1 MKASKRIAAVL
12 LSACI
17 MVTSMG
23 MQAYA
28 YQGSGETAEPARTE
42 RGLEDTDEITE
53 DSETIRENTKVIT
66 EDTEEFAEH
75 AEKMQE
81 DTEESAN
88 QTEKVRE
95 DTEESAKHEE
105 EAQENAEESAK
116 HTEKAQENAEEPG
129 ILNFIMQE
137 NEYIQTPGVQ
147 NIVAALGEEGGTLDG
162 AVLWYRNRTTGRELT
177 VQAAGIAGN
186 MARFSMEYQS
196 EDLAGIYELTKIT
209 WEQKGKS
216 YQAVLADAGMEV
228 VYGVNQTV
236 ESEPDELLLNQEL
249 LEEVEANVVT
259 MDENGNP
266 VSEDSVADVL
276 GNAEGIPELSR
287 KITTRGAKDMVIVLD
302 PGHDSTHSGAFYHGY
317 KEQDLVLKIAKS
329 CKTELEKYGGISIYM
344 TRETQSCPFGGGIV
358 DSGTCNAKRVEFAAA
373 KGADV
378 YVSFHLNASPSSS
391 AEGVGV
397 YYPNSNYRPAI
408 GAEGKGL
415 ATSIYQKLAAL
426 GLSTW
431 ASGILI
437 RNSETNTQYPDGSL
451 ADYLAIIR
459 RSKLAGFPAV
469 LIEHAFLSNSG
480 DVSQFLNSDAKL
492 NNLGVADAQGI
503 AAYYGLALKGEED
516 EKRTPE
522 IASVQ
527 SRSSTKLR
535 IAWNEV
541 SDAVS
546 YEICRST
553 EENGTYA
560 KLGTTANT
568 KYDDGTVTAGTPYYY
583 KVCAVF
589 ENGEKSELSGA
600 HIGKVLEQPKITKAV
615 SVSSVQVD
623 LTWNQV
629 PDASKYELFR
639 SEAKDGTYTKIA
651 TVKSGNTAYSD
662 KNVKAQTTYYYKL
675 RARGG
680 EKTGYSSY
688 SAVYSGWAVKKTKI
702 VSVSS
707 KTRTS
712 LEIKWKKISR
722 AYGYRIQRSD
732 SKNGKYKT
740 VATIKNGNTTK
751 YVDKKLKTGKKYYY
765 KVQTMNRVNKKTGY
779 SGYCKA
785 VSGATITGT
794 SMVYARSKSSA
805 SMEVGWNRDYKATGY
820 RIKRSASKNGTYQ
833 VIANIS
839 GNKTVKYTDKT
850 ISTGKK
856 YYYAVESVVKKNGV
870 SNYSGNSKPVTAR
883 NLKRVS
889 GIAMETGEYGV
900 VLTWLDVIAATGY
913 QIMRSEEEGG
923 PYREIAKLKTDEPG
937 YSDTTAV
944 VGNRYYY
951 KIRPYRSGKYTGYG
965 SYTKALEKWVL
976 ETPDNL
982 TAASQSGQIK
992 LSWGKVPKAVG
1003 YEVFR
1008 STDEESGYES
1018 IGEVTGRSVCTY
1030 TDDTA
1035 LPDQV
1040 YYYKVAAIG
1049 DNGEATGNGDETD
1062 PVSAQ
1067 IES

>member
-1 MKASKRIAAVL
+1 MKTSKRMAAAL
-12 LSACI
+12 LAACMMI
-17 MVTSMG
+17 TSPG
-23 MQAYA
+23 TQAWA
-28 YQGSGETAEPARTE
+28 YQGEKASSEPAKLERRLKDTE
-42 RGLEDTDEITE
+42 EITDETVQTTDDHVQAEKDTEYTDETVQTKKDTKKITDEIE
-53 DSETIRENTKVIT
+53 SPAQDTK
-66 EDTEEFAEH
+66 A
-75 AEKMQE
+75 AEK
-81 DTEESAN
+81 A
-88 QTEKVRE
+88 
-95 DTEESAKHEE
+95 
-105 EAQENAEESAK
+105 
-116 HTEKAQENAEEPG
+116 AEEPG

-137 NEYIQTPGVQ
+137 SEWIQTPGIQ
-147 NIVAALGEEGGTLDG
+147 NIAVSLGEEGSALES
-162 AVLWYRNRTTGRELT
+162 AMLWYQNRTTGQELT
-177 VQAAGIAGN
+177 AQAAGIAGN

-196 EDLAGIYELTKIT
+196 EDSAGIYELTKIT
-209 WEQKGKS
+209 WEQNGRS
-216 YQAVLADAGMEV
+216 YRAVLAETDMEV
-228 VYGVNQTV
+228 VYGVNQAV
-236 ESEPDELLLNQEL
+236 EAEPDELLLNQEL
-249 LEEVEANVVT
+249 LEEVKASVVT

-266 VSEDSVADVL
+266 ASEDSVAGIL
-276 GNAEGIPELSR
+276 GNTEGNLGLSR
-287 KITTRGAKDMVIVLD
+287 KFTTRGAKNMVIILD
-302 PGHDSTHSGAFYHGY
+302 PGHDSTHSGASYHGY
-317 KEQDLVLKIAKS
+317 KEQDLVLKIAKY
-329 CKTELEKYGGISIYM
+329 CKTELEKYGGITIYM
-344 TRETQSCPFGGGIV
+344 TRETQSCPHGGNIV

-378 YVSFHLNASPSSS
+378 YVSFHLNASASSS
-391 AEGVGV
+391 AKGVGV

-415 ATSIYQKLAAL
+415 ATSIYQKLASL

-431 ASGILI
+431 ATGVLI

-480 DVSQFLNSDAKL
+480 DVSKFLNTDAKL

-503 AAYYGLALKGEED
+503 AAYYGLTLKGAED
-516 EKRTPE
+516 DNEKDAPE
-522 IASVQ
+522 ISSIQ
-527 SRSSTKLR
+527 SRSSTQLR
-535 IAWNEV
+535 IIWNEV
-541 SDAVS
+541 PGAVS
-546 YEICRST
+546 YEIHRST
-553 EENGTYA
+553 AENGTYA
-560 KLGTTANT
+560 PVGTTAKT
-568 KYDDGTVTAGTPYYY
+568 RYDDGTAAAGTYYYY

-589 ENGEKSELSGA
+589 EDGEQSELSGVHA
-600 HIGKVLEQPKITKAV
+600 GKTLTQPSITKAV
-615 SVSSVQVD
+615 SVSNAQVD
-623 LTWNQV
+623 LAWNPV
-629 PDASKYELFR
+629 ADATKYELFR

-651 TVKSGNTAYSD
+651 TLKSGKTAYSD

-702 VSVSS
+702 ESVSS
-707 KTRTS
+707 KTSTS
-712 LEIKWKKISR
+712 LEIKWKKVSK
-722 AYGYRIQRSD
+722 AYGYRVQRSA
-732 SKNGKYKT
+732 SKNGRYKT

-751 YVDKKLKTGKKYYY
+751 YVDKKLVTGKKYYY

-785 VSGATITGT
+785 VSGSTITGAT
-794 SMVYARSKSSA
+794 MVYARSKSSA
-805 SMEVGWNRDYKATGY
+805 SMEVSWNRDYKATGY
-820 RIKRSASKNGTYQ
+820 RIKRSTSKKGTYQ

-1049 DNGEATGNGDETD
+1049 DNGEATGHGDETD